1 MRGLVCATCGCLKVK
16 IEHPDV
22 LTVAHRGRGPWLVAL
37 VMKLVRVLVVGNSF
51 NLDCCNVEQQ
61 ERFDSRETAYVQFE
75 IFRHW
80 TMDVSDE
87 IHVRR

>member
-1 MRGLVCATCGCLKVK
+1 M
-16 IEHPDV
+16 
-22 LTVAHRGRGPWLVAL
+22 AL
-37 VMKLVRVLVVGNSF
+37 VTKLVRVLVVGSG
-51 NLDCCNVEQQ
+51 LVCCNVEQQ
-61 ERFDSRETAYVQFE
+61 ERFDSIETAYVQFE